1 MRNILK
7 IVVVILG
14 AFIGAGFAS
23 GKEIYTFF
31 YSFGYKGIIGIVVSC
46 ILLTIVVYKTLLI
59 VNKNNIYNYKEF
71 LGHLVQKNIDSK
83 YYIGNIINNVVNIL
97 ILISFFIMVAGFG
110 AYFEQEYNINSII
123 GSIVLAIF
131 SYLILKKDTNG
142 LVKVNEILVPIIII
156 VIVLIG
162 IVYIVPNKEINV
174 ETQKVKEYD
183 FLVNSILYCSYN
195 CIMLIPILTTVKNYT
210 KNRKDI
216 MCISVI
222 SGIIIVLLLLV
233 MFFILNSNSI
243 NLASVEMPVAYIL
256 KNNVILKNLYG
267 VIVLISIFTT
277 AISLGSSF
285 IKNVSKNQKSYS
297 HIAKIMCITS
307 IAMSQIGFSN
317 LVNLLYPIFGYMGI
331 LQIIKLFKIKL

>member
-1 MRNILK
+1 
-7 IVVVILG
+7 
-14 AFIGAGFAS
+14 
-23 GKEIYTFF
+23 
-31 YSFGYKGIIGIVVSC
+31 
-46 ILLTIVVYKTLLI
+46 
-59 VNKNNIYNYKEF
+59 
-71 LGHLVQKNIDSK
+71 
-83 YYIGNIINNVVNIL
+83 
-97 ILISFFIMVAGFG
+97 
-110 AYFEQEYNINSII
+110 
-123 GSIVLAIF
+123 
-131 SYLILKKDTNG
+131 
-142 LVKVNEILVPIIII
+142 
-156 VIVLIG
+156 
-162 IVYIVPNKEINV
+162 
-174 ETQKVKEYD
+174 
-183 FLVNSILYCSYN
+183 
-195 CIMLIPILTTVKNYT
+195 MLIPILTTVKNYT

-243 NLASVEMPVAYIL
+243 NLANVEMPVAYIL